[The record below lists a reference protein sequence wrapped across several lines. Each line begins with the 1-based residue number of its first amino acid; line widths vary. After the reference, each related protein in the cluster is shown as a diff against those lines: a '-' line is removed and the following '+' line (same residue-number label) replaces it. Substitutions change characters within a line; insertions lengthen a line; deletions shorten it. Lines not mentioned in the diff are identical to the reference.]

1 MQPYG
6 KTVRFDPATARY
18 PERGTQRTASAAY
31 DEGIYGH
38 SEMAS
43 AAHAAAMW
51 EMQEDDERL
60 DEEDVE
66 A

>member
-6 KTVRFDPATARY
+6 KAVRFDPATARY

-43 AAHAAAMW
+43 AHAAAMW